1 MSHPQSTLHAWT
13 LRLTAFVL
21 GAAAA
26 AALLPAAPA
35 QAQESSGF
43 SMSGLATQRI
53 VGSGQSATERRAVG
67 AFDAVSVS
75 GNMKLVVRQAATIAV
90 LVRADDNVLPVL
102 ETVVEGGTLKVRYQR
117 GTSVSTRTPV
127 VVEVDASTLKALS
140 TSGSGD
146 IELET
151 FKTPVLNL
159 SVSGSGDV
167 RFKGLDTDN
176 LSLSISGSGDAQGDG
191 RASKLRISIA
201 GSGDVKFGSVVSDE
215 VRISIAGSGNA
226 VVQAARTLEASIAGS
241 GDVRYTGNAT
251 VSSRVA
257 GSGSIKK
264 L

>member
-1 MSHPQSTLHAWT
+1 MSHRQSTFHLWT

-21 GAAAA
+21 CAAGAAVFV
-26 AALLPAAPA
+26 PAAPA
-35 QAQESSGF
+35 HAQESSGF
-43 SMSGLATQRI
+43 SMSGLGTQRI
-53 VGSGQSATERRAVG
+53 VGSGQAATEKRAVG

-75 GNMKLVVRQAATIAV
+75 GNMKLVVRQAAAV
-90 LVRADDNVLPVL
+90 AVQVKADDNVLPVL
-102 ETVVEGGTLKVRYQR
+102 ETVVEGGTLSVRYRR

-140 TSGSGD
+140 ASGSGD
-146 IELET
+146 IDLDS
-151 FKTPVLNL
+151 FKTPALNL
-159 SVSGSGDV
+159 SISGSGDV

-176 LSLSISGSGDAQGDG
+176 LGLSISGSGDARGDG
-191 RASKLRISIA
+191 RAAKLKISIA
-201 GSGDVKFGSVVSDE
+201 GSGDVKFGSLASDE
-215 VRISIAGSGNA
+215 VRVSIAGSGSA
-226 VVQAARTLEASIAGS
+226 VVQATRTLEASIAGS